1 MMALKHGRGRIA
13 HLETNMMKA
22 TKRHAKVPV
31 QHYATWLPLTFP
43 LRLIRSTRVD
53 IFHYNNTL

>member
-31 QHYATWLPLTFP
+31 ILALISKLCGDEFIRILTP
-43 LRLIRSTRVD
+43 KWS
-53 IFHYNNTL
+53 